1 MMADDNSD
9 EMMCSIIAAMIAR
22 RKREQTM
29 TDVNNNNNNDD
40 DDDDDEDISP
50 RDVRSFTFDTTTT
63 KEDNKGEDETVVI
76 KKGDNDDD
84 AAATAKSAMMADD
97 NRDEMMCSIISAM
110 IARRKQEQTMTDVN
124 NDDDADDGE
133 EYAITF
139 LHDVLRHT
147 VTFTENAYSMRVQEW
162 DVARAL
168 EFYYNEKGE
177 FSIDDYDNE
186 EEDDDDDDTYDNE
199 EEDDDDDTYDNEEE
213 DDDDDSQYT
222 FDESSTGE
230 DEDKESMSDNHEETM
245 AEVNDINLT
254 TTTLTKE
261 IKDFKDYLINPIFV
275 EFNADVEMEIKGIVM
290 LRNALIDYLTGVQ
303 KCDVANKEEDPFLLF
318 SATEDDILFGRGG
331 DINKHPGNVR
341 FQEKARELAPSYVA
355 CGGSKEEKYK
365 VSELL
370 VDCMKAE
377 NRRFLEKGSDGL
389 YYEVVGND
397 VMKKA
402 SQALRE
408 VDIDSVTHNRLVA
421 ATSNESSTT
430 NVPSNNTIL

>member
-1 MMADDNSD
+1 MADDNSD

-29 TDVNNNNNNDD
+29 TDVNNNNDNNDD
-40 DDDDDEDISP
+40 DDKSMATQEQISP
-50 RDVRSFTFDTTTT
+50 RDVLSFTFLTDTTTT
-63 KEDNKGEDETVVI
+63 KEDNNGEDETVVI

-84 AAATAKSAMMADD
+84 AAATAKGQDEEHLSAAAKKSKGTAVMGGD
-97 NRDEMMCSIISAM
+97 II
-110 IARRKQEQTMTDVN
+110 
-124 NDDDADDGE
+124 E

-139 LHDVLRHT
+139 LRDVLRHT
-147 VTFTENAYSMRVQEW
+147 ITFTENAYCMSVQEW

-186 EEDDDDDDTYDNE
+186 EEDDDDDDSYDN
-199 EEDDDDDTYDNEEE
+199 DEE

-254 TTTLTKE
+254 TTTLTTE

-275 EFNADVEMEIKGIVM
+275 EFNAYVEMEIKGIVM
-290 LRNALIDYLTGVQ
+290 LRNALIDYLTLVQ
-303 KCDVANKEEDPFLLF
+303 KCSIDRANKEEVERIMRHPPASPIPPRIVNHRESHFYLAQSEKDPFLQF
-318 SATEDDILFGRGG
+318 SATEDDILFGRGS

-355 CGGSKEEKYK
+355 CGDSKEEKYK

-370 VDCMKAE
+370 VDCMKAD

-408 VDIDSVTHNRLVA
+408 ASRRGGIM
-421 ATSNESSTT
+421 
-430 NVPSNNTIL
+430 

>member
-1 MMADDNSD
+1 
-9 EMMCSIIAAMIAR
+9 
-22 RKREQTM
+22 
-29 TDVNNNNNNDD
+29 
-40 DDDDDEDISP
+40 
-50 RDVRSFTFDTTTT
+50 
-63 KEDNKGEDETVVI
+63 
-76 KKGDNDDD
+76 
-84 AAATAKSAMMADD
+84 
-97 NRDEMMCSIISAM
+97 
-110 IARRKQEQTMTDVN
+110 MTDVN

-186 EEDDDDDDTYDNE
+186 EKDDDDDDS
-199 EEDDDDDTYDNEEE
+199 YDNEEE

-341 FQEKARELAPSYVA
+341 FQEKARKLAPSYVA
-355 CGGSKEEKYK
+355 CGDSKEEKYK

-389 YYEVVGND
+389 YYEVVGNND
-397 VMKKA
+397 LMKKA
-402 SQALRE
+402 SQALE
-408 VDIDSVTHNRLVA
+408 IGGY
-421 ATSNESSTT
+421 
-430 NVPSNNTIL
+430 